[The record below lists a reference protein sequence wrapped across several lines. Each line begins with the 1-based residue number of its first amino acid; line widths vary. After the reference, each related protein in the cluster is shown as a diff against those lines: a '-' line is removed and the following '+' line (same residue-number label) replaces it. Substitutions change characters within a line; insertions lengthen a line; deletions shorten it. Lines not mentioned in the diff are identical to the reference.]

1 MSNEIIS
8 YREMCDREDMNLQ
21 RGMNF
26 QKGDFY
32 SIILMSVKKNSPYED
47 RIEDEG
53 STLIYEGHD
62 IPRNLTNSS
71 PKLVDQVSS
80 SAKGR
85 VTENGKFYNATQEYK
100 KGMREAELIK
110 VYEKV
115 FNNIWS
121 YNGFFKLIDS
131 WVENDGIRNVFKFK
145 MVAIDD
151 EFDYKNE
158 LRTDKKPVQH
168 RRIIPAKVK
177 QEVWKRDHGRC
188 VDCGATEE
196 LHFDHIIPYS
206 KGGTSIMAENIQL
219 LCARCNLEKR
229 DRII

>member
-1 MSNEIIS
+1 MGADGYLVKIENYKN
-8 YREMCDREDMNLQ
+8 YR
-21 RGMNF
+21 
-26 QKGDFY
+26 
-32 SIILMSVKKNSPYED
+32 
-47 RIEDEG
+47 
-53 STLIYEGHD
+53 
-62 IPRNLTNSS
+62 
-71 PKLVDQVSS
+71 
-80 SAKGR
+80 
-85 VTENGKFYNATQEYK
+85 
-100 KGMREAELIK
+100 
-110 VYEKV
+110 
-115 FNNIWS
+115 FNNE
-121 YNGFFKLIDS
+121 GKLQYTFVSCNPEIDYP
-131 WVENDGIRNVFKFK
+131 
-145 MVAIDD
+145 AIDD

-188 VDCGATEE
+188 IDCGAIEE

>member
-1 MSNEIIS
+1 
-8 YREMCDREDMNLQ
+8 
-21 RGMNF
+21 
-26 QKGDFY
+26 
-32 SIILMSVKKNSPYED
+32 
-47 RIEDEG
+47 
-53 STLIYEGHD
+53 
-62 IPRNLTNSS
+62 
-71 PKLVDQVSS
+71 
-80 SAKGR
+80 
-85 VTENGKFYNATQEYK
+85 
-100 KGMREAELIK
+100 MREEELIK

-131 WVENDGIRNVFKFK
+131 WLENDGIRNVFKFK

-168 RRIIPAKVK
+168 RMIIPAKVK

-188 VDCGATEE
+188 IDCGAIEE